1 LKVTDS
7 VAIKHFGHRPQEWL
21 VSEWV
26 PRSSLTIVAGSPES
40 GKSTAL
46 RTLAVALANG
56 TPSEWLGFPLG
67 KFEDS
72 FHFPR
77 TGVLALFMEESQDE
91 VKRHLVSL
99 GMDGAAPLY
108 LLELEGGEDPVL
120 ALDQAMTEYRPGLVV
135 IDTFGEFCGVQEINS
150 YGETVEK
157 LQALRALSNKHRA
170 ALILT
175 HHTPKNQTS
184 AENALLGSTGI
195 RASVDSAAV
204 LRALPRTRTR
214 LLEPSKV
221 RTGKR
226 FEAIAVGVDEKG
238 ASFKMGSAEEAQ
250 AREACQ
256 WFAELI
262 EAEGNPMS
270 KGELAQNTGMAF
282 PDVARAVMLDP
293 DRRLEKVR
301 SKTSVKYTL
310 AYPTLAEQAEKEGTW
325 EENL

>member
-1 LKVTDS
+1 MKVTDS

-21 VSEWV
+21 VSQWI

-56 TPSEWLGFPLG
+56 EPREWLGFPLG
-67 KFEDS
+67 KFDDH
-72 FHFPR
+72 FHFPQV
-77 TGVLALFMEESQDE
+77 GVLGLHLEESIDE
-91 VKRHLVSL
+91 VKRHLVGL
-99 GMDGAAPLY
+99 GLDGAAPYY
-108 LLELEGGEDPVL
+108 LLELEGNEDPVL
-120 ALDQAMTEYRPGLVV
+120 ALDQAMTEYHPGLVV
-135 IDTFGEFCGVQEINS
+135 IDTFGEFCGVREINS
-150 YGETVEK
+150 YAETVEK
-157 LQALRALSNKHRA
+157 LQGLRALSNKHRA
-170 ALILT
+170 ALIMT
-175 HHTPKNQTS
+175 HHTPKHQTS

-214 LLEPSKV
+214 VLEPSKV
-221 RTGKR
+221 RTGSR
-226 FEAIAVGVDEKG
+226 FEAIAVGVDEDG

-250 AREACQ
+250 AREACS

-262 EAEGNPMS
+262 EAEGGPMS
-270 KGELAQNTGMAF
+270 KHDLAQHTGMAF

-301 SKTSVKYTL
+301 TSRTSVKYTL
-310 AYPTLAEQAEKEGTW
+310 AVPVIAEQGEPW
-325 EENL
+325 EEKL